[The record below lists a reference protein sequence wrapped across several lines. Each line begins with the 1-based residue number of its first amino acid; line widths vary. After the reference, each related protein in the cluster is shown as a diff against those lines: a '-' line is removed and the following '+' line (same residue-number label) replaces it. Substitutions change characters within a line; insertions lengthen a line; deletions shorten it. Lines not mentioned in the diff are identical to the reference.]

1 MAKARPLRLR
11 PLMFWLM
18 PITRSPAQK
27 SACKDLK
34 RNGQNRAITL
44 KAAYTPTSNRAGS
57 RLLFL
62 GGVILKGPRVTVR
75 PFATSD
81 SDIDDYFAYARLEQV
96 TRAAGMAPLM
106 TRQEA
111 ANHVKRFARERQ
123 DLALVYHLHVIGNIG
138 IYPRELSPLTGDD
151 MTREIGYI
159 LHPAY
164 WHRGLMREGLQLV
177 IANQFAH
184 GIKAIWAGVFPSN
197 HASIHLLKRLGFT
210 FQFEVPLPRGLSGDH
225 PRDEQYFRLLP
236 NQFENEDLL

>member
-1 MAKARPLRLR
+1 
-11 PLMFWLM
+11 MFCLT

-34 RNGQNRAITL
+34 RNGQDRAITL

-57 RLLFL
+57 RSLFL

-75 PFATSD
+75 PFTT
-81 SDIDDYFAYARLEQV
+81 SDIDDYFAYAKLEQV
-96 TRAAGMAPLM
+96 TRAAGMAPLK

-123 DLALVYHLHVIGNIG
+123 DLALVYQLHVIGNIG
-138 IYPRELSPLTGDD
+138 VYPRELSPLTGDD

-164 WHRGLMREGLQLV
+164 WHRGLMREGLQMV

-184 GIKAIWAGVFPSN
+184 DIRNCLRS
-197 HASIHLLKRLGFT
+197 LK
-210 FQFEVPLPRGLSGDH
+210 DA
-225 PRDEQYFRLLP
+225 
-236 NQFENEDLL
+236 

>member
-1 MAKARPLRLR
+1 MAKIGPSRLR
-11 PLMFWLM
+11 PIEFWLT

-27 SACKDLK
+27 PAHKDLG
-34 RNGQNRAITL
+34 RNGQDRAITP
-44 KAAYTPTSNRAGS
+44 KATYVPVSNRAGS

-75 PFATSD
+75 PFAT

-123 DLALVYHLHVIGNIG
+123 DLALVYQMHVIGNIG
-138 IYPRELSPLTGDD
+138 VYPRELSPLTGDD

-159 LHPAY
+159 LHPAF

-184 GIKAIWAGVFPSN
+184 DIKAIWAGVFPSN
-197 HASIHLLKRLGFT
+197 QASIHLLKRLGFT